1 MNATTPGSLIARWT
15 LLLAVAFAL
24 AWFGNIGYRKLVKA
38 DEGRYAEI
46 PREMV
51 ASGDWLTPRM
61 NDFKYFEKPAL
72 QYWATAAAFS
82 LFGFHDWAARL
93 WTALTGFLGV
103 LMVAWLGTRLCGPPR
118 EQPGS
123 QGAPPGTPSAGLL
136 GAIVL
141 GSTAIYVFSGHFL
154 TLDMG
159 VAFFMSVAVFAVAM
173 AQRDEADAS
182 GRRNWMLAGWAAM
195 ALAVLSKGLI
205 GLVLP
210 VAAVGAYVLLARDWR
225 LLTRLHLLA
234 GGALFLLIAAP
245 WFIAVSMANKEF
257 FQFFFIQEHFQ
268 RFLTKSHGRY
278 QPWWYFIPVLA
289 IGASPWLFSVLAGF
303 AQAWR
308 AQPER
313 RFQPLRFLALW
324 CAVVFV
330 FFSASS
336 SKLGSYILPMFPALA
351 LLAGAQLQR
360 ASRGLMVAQGLL
372 ALAIGI
378 AAWVLAQ
385 RITGFAEPVL
395 PKELLAGYVPWV
407 ETAGVLL
414 ALSGIAGAVLAWRRR
429 RLASVLVL
437 AAGGLAFTQVAGS
450 GHEVLSPLYSA
461 YDVAQKIRPKITAG
475 TRIYTVNTFDHTLPY
490 YLGRPVTM
498 VSYKDELTVA
508 IGWEPEKFL
517 PDLAAFERAWLAD
530 ADAYAMF
537 APRDFDQLGAGLK
550 ATMRVIQRDP
560 RRVMV
565 EKVAVSPARPDPE
578 PGKNP

>member
-1 MNATTPGSLIARWT
+1 MTTRPLLLRWT
-15 LLLAVAFAL
+15 VLLAVAFAL

-82 LFGFHDWAARL
+82 VFGFHDWAARL

-103 LMVAWLGTRLCGPPR
+103 LMVAWLGRRLCEESRGQGVPPD
-118 EQPGS
+118 GN
-123 QGAPPGTPSAGLL
+123 APSAGLL

-141 GSTAIYVFSGHFL
+141 GGTAIYVFSGHFL

-159 VAFFMSVAVFAVAM
+159 VAFFMSAAVFAVAM
-173 AQRDEADAS
+173 AQRDEAEPPA
-182 GRRNWMLAGWAAM
+182 RRNWMLAGWAAM

-210 VAAVGAYVLLARDWR
+210 VATVGAYILLARDWR

-268 RFLTKSHGRY
+268 RFLTKAHGRY

-289 IGASPWLFSVLAGF
+289 IGASPWLLSVLAGF
-303 AQAWR
+303 WRAWR
-308 AQPER
+308 AQPGR
-313 RFQPLRFLALW
+313 RFQPMRFLALW

-360 ASRGLMVAQGLL
+360 ASRGLMAAQGV
-372 ALAIGI
+372 LAIALGV
-378 AAWVLAQ
+378 AAWILAQ

-407 ETAGVLL
+407 ETAGILL
-414 ALSGIAGAVLAWRRR
+414 AASGLISAVLALQHR

-437 AAGGLAFTQVAGS
+437 ATGGLAFTQVAGS

-461 YDVAQKIRPKITAG
+461 YDVAQKIRPKLSAG
-475 TRIYTVNTFDHTLPY
+475 TRVYTVNTFDHTLPY

-508 IGWEPEKFL
+508 ISWEPEKFL
-517 PDLAAFERAWLAD
+517 PDLAAFEKSWNAD
-530 ADAYAMF
+530 THAYAMF
-537 APRDFDQLGAGLK
+537 APRDFEQLRPELR
-550 ATMRVIQRDP
+550 ATMRVIQSDP

-565 EKVAVSPARPDPE
+565 EKIASPIAPAQ
-578 PGKNP
+578 PGGGSKP

>member
-1 MNATTPGSLIARWT
+1 MTQRSRFMRWT
-15 LLLAVAFAL
+15 VLLAVAFAL

-82 LFGFHDWAARL
+82 LFGFQDWAARL

-103 LMVAWLGTRLCGPPR
+103 LMVAWLGRSLSG
-118 EQPGS
+118 QVHGQS
-123 QGAPPGTPSAGLL
+123 APPAPGKPSAGLF
-136 GAIVL
+136 GAVVL
-141 GSTAIYVFSGHFL
+141 GSTAIFVFSGHFL

-159 VAFFMSVAVFAVAM
+159 VAFFMSAAVFAVAM
-173 AQRDEADAS
+173 AQRDEA
-182 GRRNWMLAGWAAM
+182 GVPQRRNWMLAGWAAM

-210 VAAVGAYVLLARDWR
+210 VATVGAYILLARDWR
-225 LLTRLHLLA
+225 MLTRLHLLA

-278 QPWWYFIPVLA
+278 QPWWYFIPILA

-308 AQPER
+308 AQPGR
-313 RFQPLRFLALW
+313 RFLPLRFLALW
-324 CAVVFV
+324 CAVVFL

-351 LLAGAQLQR
+351 LLAGVHLLR
-360 ASRGLMVAQGLL
+360 ASRGLMIAQGLL
-372 ALAIGI
+372 AIALGI
-378 AAWVLAQ
+378 AAWILAQ
-385 RITGFAEPVL
+385 RITGFAEPML
-395 PKELLAGYVPWV
+395 PKEMLAGYVPWV

-414 ALSGIAGAVLAWRRR
+414 ALAGIAGAVLAWKQR

-437 AAGGLAFTQVAGS
+437 AAGGLAFTQVAGT

-490 YLGRPVTM
+490 YLGRTVTM

-517 PDLAAFERAWLAD
+517 PDLAAFEQSWNAS
-530 ADAYAMF
+530 ADAYAVF
-537 APRDFDQLGAGLK
+537 APKDFDEIATGLK

-560 RRVMV
+560 RRVVV
-565 EKVAVSPARPDPE
+565 EKVAASTAPAE
-578 PGKNP
+578 SNPGKNP